1 MKIACLHTAESN
13 VAVFESAAREL
24 DLPAGA
30 LLHEVR
36 ADLLAA
42 AETAGG
48 LNADIARNTASVLRQ
63 LCQSADAVLLTC
75 STLGPVADELTDT
88 TEVPVLRVDAAL
100 ASQAMK
106 HGGKVVVLCAVETTL
121 QPTARLFEK
130 AAGTRL
136 IPADVRIPADIRI
149 VSGAWARFKAGD
161 NEGYLAAIAAA
172 ADRAYDEGADIV
184 ALAQASMA
192 GASRLAGKG
201 RTPLTSPI
209 AGLAA
214 AVRSAA
220 RD

>member
-48 LNADIARNTASVLRQ
+48 LNADIGRDTASVLRQ

-88 TEVPVLRVDAAL
+88 TGVPVLRVDAAL
-100 ASQAMK
+100 ASQAMER
-106 HGGKVVVLCAVETTL
+106 GGKVVVLCAVETTL

-136 IPADVRIPADIRI
+136 IPADVRI

-161 NEGYLAAIAAA
+161 NEGYLTAIAAA